1 MCEGANE
8 VNSACPSKQG
18 NAEKFS
24 SVRRKEM
31 MGQGFTDGMMRSI
44 MLGIVILVLLS
55 LLIGALSMWLLPKL
69 WIFLKPIIHEITG

>member
-1 MCEGANE
+1 
-8 VNSACPSKQG
+8 
-18 NAEKFS
+18 
-24 SVRRKEM
+24 M